1 MAVGL
6 AAELK
11 ESVGAKVEL
20 VASDG
25 GKFEVTAE
33 GELVFSKKQLKRF
46 PELGEVSKLLKA
58 KAG

>member
-6 AAELK
+6 AAEVK
-11 ESVGAKVEL
+11 ESVGVDLEL
-20 VASDG
+20 IESGG

-33 GELVFSKKQLKRF
+33 GELVFSKKETKRF
-46 PELGEVSKLLKA
+46 PELGEVSRLLKA